1 MSMSK
6 WMRGLRVVLKYRYHL
21 TDDLSGKGWGCV
33 HPRPS
38 KALVRTGDKKMSVRA
53 YIEVKKYKGSS
64 IGLACVSYASL
75 AGAQAATIK
84 GMKDSLRYGD
94 AEFALKLATNMNGE
108 REKADETIKRYNRRF
123 GIKY

>member
-38 KALVRTGDKKMSVRA
+38 KALFRTGDKKMSVRD
-53 YIEVKKYKGSS
+53 YIEVKKYEKPNV
-64 IGLACVSYASL
+64 GLAYVSYASL
-75 AGAQAATIK
+75 AGAQAATIT
-84 GMKDSLRYGD
+84 GMRDSLQCGN
-94 AEFALKLATNMNGE
+94 AKFALELAINMKKE
-108 REKADETIKRYNRRF
+108 SEKANETVKRYNRRF